1 MSSTVRRITIERCM
15 LNGFLIEAIERY
27 SHGVYVFYGSDNKD
41 YRPLWIGESNDLK
54 RRIKEHLRKS
64 DFKDEIVR
72 IDLHIMG
79 VLEDKGARKEYERA
93 LIEVLKPKYNVIHNN
108 NDNFVK
114 VQTLYKMKDE
124 DVLAGRHDDV
134 IFKSDDRD

>member
-1 MSSTVRRITIERCM
+1 MSKVVRRITVERCM
-15 LNGFLIEAIERY
+15 LNGFLIEAIEKDT
-27 SHGVYVFYGSDNKD
+27 HGVYVLYGNDKKD
-41 YRPLWIGESNDLK
+41 YRPLWIGESNNLK

-64 DFKDEIVR
+64 EFKNEVVR

-79 VLEDKGARKEYERA
+79 ILEDKDARKEYERA

-108 NDNFVK
+108 TDNFVK

-124 DVLAGRHDDV
+124 DVLAGKHDDV
-134 IFKSDDRD
+134 IFRSEDN